1 MHYTYTALGRRAW
14 LALLLLALV
23 CGATPTAADHV
34 DEALLARAETVRP
47 GDLPALERRA
57 AQGDAEAAILL
68 GEVHHR
74 GRIVPADDAIAT
86 GWFTLAAE
94 TGVPLAQY
102 WLARKHDLGATLSH
116 DQEVAAEWYRR
127 AAEQGYAAAQ
137 NRLGELYEHGL
148 GVDQDF
154 SEALTWYRHAA
165 EQRHPAAEAN
175 LAAMHY
181 HGRGVDRDYR
191 QAYTLFQR
199 AARDGNQAVL
209 LILGNMVLHGLG
221 TAPSLVDAY
230 GWFSLASRAS
240 GGSQRHAE
248 QAEQML
254 DKLELQLNDAQIG
267 EALARSQEWQAG
279 FSGAHE

>member
-1 MHYTYTALGRRAW
+1 MHYTHTAPGRRAW
-14 LALLLLALV
+14 HALLLLMLA
-23 CGATPTAADHV
+23 CGATPLAADHV

-47 GDLPALERRA
+47 NDLPTLERRA
-57 AQGDAEAAILL
+57 AKGDAEAAILL

-74 GRIVPADDAIAT
+74 GRIVPPDDAIAT

-102 WLARKHDLGATLSH
+102 GMARKHELGASLSH
-116 DQEVAAEWYRR
+116 DQAVAAAWYRR
-127 AAEQGYAAAQ
+127 AAEQGYAEAQ

-154 SEALTWYRHAA
+154 SEALTWYRRAA

-191 QAYTLFQR
+191 QAHTLFLR
-199 AARDGNQAVL
+199 AARDGSEAAL
-209 LILGNMVLHGLG
+209 LILGNMALHGLG

-230 GWFSLASRAS
+230 GWYSLASRAP

-248 QAEQML
+248 LADQML
-254 DKLELQLNDAQIG
+254 EKLGPHLDDAEIG
-267 EALARSQEWQAG
+267 EALARSNDWQAG
-279 FSGAHE
+279 VAPSHD